1 MSVEDLEGNK
11 RVVARFVEVCQN
23 QHDLAAADA
32 MFHPEFVNH
41 YMPEGRPLPATTRPA
56 EGFQRYY
63 AQFLA
68 AFPDATM
75 RIEEQ
80 IAERDLVVTRK
91 TFRGTHLGE
100 AWGLAPTGNR
110 VQVEFIDIFRL
121 RDGQLAE
128 HWHHFD
134 WGELRAQMRAAPT
147 QAAPAAEEPS
157 GAS

>member
-1 MSVEDLEGNK
+1 MSGGDLEGNK
-11 RVVARFVEVCQN
+11 RVVAQFVERCQN

-41 YMPEGRPLPATTRPA
+41 YAPRGRLLPATTRPTEA
-56 EGFQRYY
+56 FQRYY
-63 AQFLA
+63 ARFLA

-75 RIEEQ
+75 QIDEQ

-100 AWGLAPTGNR
+100 QWGLRPTGNR
-110 VQVEFIDIFRL
+110 VQVEFIDIFRI

-134 WGELRAQMRAAPT
+134 WDELLSQMRMEHPHYAADQP
-147 QAAPAAEEPS
+147 
-157 GAS
+157 GGLD

>member
-1 MSVEDLEGNK
+1 MSLEGNK
-11 RVVARFVEVCQN
+11 QVVARFVEMCQN

-41 YMPEGRPLPATTRPA
+41 YAPRGRPLPATAQPA

-68 AFPDATM
+68 AFPDARM
-75 RIEEQ
+75 RIDEQ

-91 TFRGTHLGE
+91 TFCGTHLGE
-100 AWGLAPTGNR
+100 QWGLPPTGNWVR
-110 VQVEFIDIFRL
+110 VEFIDIFRIQ
-121 RDGQLAE
+121 DGQLAE

-134 WGELRAQMRAAPT
+134 WEELRSQMRPVQIGPT
-147 QAAPAAEEPS
+147 KVQPG

>member
-1 MSVEDLEGNK
+1 MSVEDNK
-11 RVVARFVEVCQN
+11 QVVARFVEVCQN
-23 QHDLAAADA
+23 QHDLAAADV

-41 YMPEGRPLPATTRPA
+41 YNPEGRPLPATTRPA
-56 EGFQRYY
+56 EAFQRYY
-63 AQFLA
+63 AKFLT

-75 RIEEQ
+75 QIEEQ

-100 AWGLAPTGNR
+100 QWGLPPTGNQ
-110 VQVEFIDIFRL
+110 VQVEFIDIFRI

-134 WGELRAQMRAAPT
+134 WEELRSQMRLDQPGR
-147 QAAPAAEEPS
+147 PS
-157 GAS
+157 

>member
-1 MSVEDLEGNK
+1 MSVEDVEDNK

-23 QHDLAAADA
+23 QHDVAAADA

-41 YMPEGRPLPATTRPA
+41 YTPEGRPMPATTRPA
-56 EGFQRYY
+56 EAFQRYY

-75 RIEEQ
+75 QIDEQIAEQ

-100 AWGLAPTGNR
+100 AWGLPPTGNR
-110 VQVEFIDIFRL
+110 VQVEFIDIFRI

-134 WGELRAQMRAAPT
+134 FEELFSQMR
-147 QAAPAAEEPS
+147 PA
-157 GAS
+157 

>member
-1 MSVEDLEGNK
+1 MSVEDNK

-32 MFHPEFVNH
+32 IFHPQFVNH
-41 YMPEGRPLPATTRPA
+41 YLPRGRPLAAGTRPA
-56 EGFQRYY
+56 EAFQRYY
-63 AQFLA
+63 ARFLA

-75 RIEEQ
+75 QIEEQ

-100 AWGLAPTGNR
+100 QWGLPPTGNR
-110 VQVEFIDIFRL
+110 AQVEFIDIFRI
-121 RDGQLAE
+121 RDGLLAE

-134 WGELRAQMRAAPT
+134 FEELYSQMRPSQTGPT
-147 QAAPAAEEPS
+147 AQPPA
-157 GAS
+157 

>member
-1 MSVEDLEGNK
+1 MSVEDNK
-11 RVVARFVEVCQN
+11 SVVARFVEACQN

-32 MFHPEFVNH
+32 MFHSQFVNQYRPH
-41 YMPEGRPLPATTRPA
+41 GRPLPAGARPA

-63 AQFLA
+63 GMFLV

-75 RIEEQ
+75 QIEEQ
-80 IAERDLVVTRK
+80 IAERDIVVTRK

-100 AWGLAPTGNR
+100 QWGLPPTGKR
-110 VQVEFIDIFRL
+110 VKVEFIDIFRV

-134 WGELRAQMRAAPT
+134 FEELYSQMRPAQTGSAA
-147 QAAPAAEEPS
+147 QQR
-157 GAS
+157 

>member
-1 MSVEDLEGNK
+1 MSSEDNK
-11 RVVARFVEVCQN
+11 QVVARFVEVCQN

-32 MFHPEFVNH
+32 MFHPEFANH
-41 YMPEGRPLPATTRPA
+41 YVPEGRPLPATTRPA

-63 AQFLA
+63 ARFLA

-75 RIEEQ
+75 QIEEQ

-100 AWGLAPTGNR
+100 QWGLPSTGNR
-110 VQVEFIDIFRL
+110 VQVEFIDIFRIQN
-121 RDGQLAE
+121 GQLAE

-134 WGELRAQMRAAPT
+134 WEAMRSQMQPAQTGPT
-147 QAAPAAEEPS
+147 EEQPS

>member
-1 MSVEDLEGNK
+1 MSVEDNK
-11 RVVARFVEVCQN
+11 QVVARFVEVCQN

-41 YMPEGRPLPATTRPA
+41 YDPEGRPLPTTTRPA

-63 AQFLA
+63 GKFLT

-75 RIEEQ
+75 QIEAQ
-80 IAERDLVVTRK
+80 IAEHDLVVTRK

-100 AWGLAPTGNR
+100 QWGLPPTGNH
-110 VQVEFIDIFRL
+110 VQVEFIDIMRV
-121 RDGQLAE
+121 RDGLLVE

-134 WGELRAQMRAAPT
+134 WEELRSQMRPT
-147 QAAPAAEEPS
+147 QTS
-157 GAS
+157 

>member
-1 MSVEDLEGNK
+1 MSVEDNK
-11 RVVARFVEVCQN
+11 HVVARFVEVCQN
-23 QHDLAAADA
+23 RHDLAAADA
-32 MFHPEFVNH
+32 MFHSEFVDH
-41 YMPEGRPLPATTRPA
+41 FRPRGRPLPATTRPA

-63 AQFLA
+63 GMFLA

-75 RIEEQ
+75 QIEEQ

-100 AWGLAPTGNR
+100 QWGLPPTGNR

-121 RDGQLAE
+121 QDGQIAE

-134 WGELRAQMRAAPT
+134 FEELYSQMQPAQNG
-147 QAAPAAEEPS
+147 PAAQQRGGTS
-157 GAS
+157 